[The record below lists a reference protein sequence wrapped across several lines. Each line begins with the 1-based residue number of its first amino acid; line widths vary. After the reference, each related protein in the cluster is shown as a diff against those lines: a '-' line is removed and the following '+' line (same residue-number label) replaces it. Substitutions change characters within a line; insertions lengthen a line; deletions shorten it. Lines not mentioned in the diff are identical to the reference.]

1 MISRWWRSKRLTLIK
16 SSKDQLVIDMDSVES
31 IKSGTYSTQFGGIG
45 AELIFSTVNGKN
57 HGLVCEDKEEA
68 TKIMEELSN
77 D

>member
-1 MISRWWRSKRLTLIK
+1 
-16 SSKDQLVIDMDSVES
+16 MDSVES